1 MENYYDNF
9 KVNMEKKLFWFVG
22 FEFICWIEILRMVLV
37 FRIEWGWLVGGGKC
51 LD

>member
-22 FEFICWIEILRMVLV
+22 FEFICWIEILRMV